1 MFLLIK
7 LEADPERLK
16 NDSVSHFKRLR
27 SAVLRRCFAKASS
40 TTERLRD
47 FSGCNSLVFAKTP
60 RSTPWPGA
68 KSREGRYQRDH
79 LRYASDT
86 TDEEWKVIA
95 PHLPPP
101 ADCGRTS
108 ETDLREVVNS
118 IFYIAQ
124 TGCQWRLLPEDFPP
138 YTTVQRYFYAWRD
151 SGVWQTVNGVL
162 LMDVREAAG
171 REASPTAG
179 VIDSEMGT
187 RRPNPVVRA
196 AMRPRR

>member
-1 MFLLIK
+1 M
-7 LEADPERLK
+7 AW
-16 NDSVSHFKRLR
+16 
-27 SAVLRRCFAKASS
+27 
-40 TTERLRD
+40 TEITR
-47 FSGCNSLVFAKTP
+47 GQ
-60 RSTPWPGA
+60 
-68 KSREGRYQRDH
+68 YQRDH

-101 ADCGRTS
+101 ADCGRTR

-124 TGCQWRLLPEDFPP
+124 TGCQWRLLPKDFPP

-151 SGVWQTVNGVL
+151 SGVWQTINHVL

-179 VIDSEMGT
+179 VIDSQSVKT
-187 RRPNPVVRA
+187 TNPVVRA